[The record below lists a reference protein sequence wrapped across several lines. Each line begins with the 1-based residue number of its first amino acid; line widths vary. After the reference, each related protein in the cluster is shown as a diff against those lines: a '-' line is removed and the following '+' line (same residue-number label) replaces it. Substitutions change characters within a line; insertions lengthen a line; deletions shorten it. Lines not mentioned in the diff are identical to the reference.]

1 MEKESPGIKDVLEPF
16 AKKWFEIISEVF
28 LKNYYAEV
36 KGTDLIGNEIQTK
49 QLFEFFLFE
58 KAIYE
63 LGYEINNRPEWIAI
77 PLKGINYLL
86 ETHFND

>member
-1 MEKESPGIKDVLEPF
+1 MPLFLS
-16 AKKWFEIISEVF
+16 VF
-28 LKNYYAEV
+28 NMACRTSIGLI
-36 KGTDLIGNEIQTK
+36 DLIGNEIQTK

-86 ETHFND
+86 ETQFND